1 MQFCAEKV
9 LKENDAVACSDLVE
23 DLPRPVCFRRCD
35 DPEVS
40 SASEDEEGAPLGP
53 WDTEKW
59 EIMES
64 RTITPADEVEPP
76 RGVKRGYR
84 TVFVPMQ
91 RTKGFPGV

>member
-9 LKENDAVACSDLVE
+9 LKANDAVACSDLVE

-59 EIMES
+59 ETMEC
-64 RTITPADEVEPP
+64 RTIPPHGVDE
-76 RGVKRGYR
+76 RGRSVPYR
-84 TVFVPMQ
+84 TVLVP
-91 RTKGFPGV
+91 TKRRMGFPGV